1 MQSVVGGVF
10 SSRPDACYDGLHLTT
25 SNVFMAFGD
34 FPPKD
39 DWIKFSRKEEYAKYL
54 EAYADHFGLRPK
66 IRFETR
72 VVDAKHDGSNWVVT
86 TVKDGAATTE
96 RFDCM
101 MVTTGANAKPKMGP
115 ISAALEGF
123 EGEVIH
129 SDDFQNP
136 EVFKGKR
143 VLIVGQGE
151 SAADIATDIAK
162 HAAKATVWGRKY
174 LVVAPRYPDMA
185 LLDRNHDEETVIN
198 DASTDVPVSDF
209 LESFNTNRFSVAP
222 NIMGYG
228 ALRQFMWRVWRGGK
242 GPAEGNRIIAELAK
256 QSLAGTNGHGRQA
269 FWQADLSQWVT
280 KNSRAVRAIAQGH
293 LAHIV
298 APKIEKIDGR
308 TITFAGGE
316 TATVDVVLCC
326 TGYSGSFDWIANDIG
341 HDCTKNCVRGFYKHA
356 FPPGWGHCLAFAG
369 YCRGHQGGIP
379 QMGEMVARCAAR
391 VFSGRLELPEDYA
404 KRAEVEADQEN
415 RFFVLSPHLKP
426 LVDYPSYMDAMAR
439 WLGCE
444 PWVPWF
450 RPKLLFKY
458 LFYPLWPCWYR
469 LDGVGANRAAAMAVL
484 DKFPISKAFKLTP
497 YHFFATPQYVTSKL
511 LAIVTYPFTP
521 KVGLDRVG
529 LWMWVRPKHY
539 VLHGNSMRFFDLFR
553 P

>member
-1 MQSVVGGVF
+1 
-10 SSRPDACYDGLHLTT
+10 
-25 SNVFMAFGD
+25 
-34 FPPKD
+34 
-39 DWIKFSRKEEYAKYL
+39 
-54 EAYADHFGLRPK
+54 
-66 IRFETR
+66 
-72 VVDAKHDGSNWVVT
+72 
-86 TVKDGAATTE
+86 
-96 RFDCM
+96 
-101 MVTTGANAKPKMGP
+101 
-115 ISAALEGF
+115 
-123 EGEVIH
+123 
-129 SDDFQNP
+129 
-136 EVFKGKR
+136 
-143 VLIVGQGE
+143 
-151 SAADIATDIAK
+151 
-162 HAAKATVWGRKY
+162 
-174 LVVAPRYPDMA
+174 
-185 LLDRNHDEETVIN
+185 
-198 DASTDVPVSDF
+198 
-209 LESFNTNRFSVAP
+209 
-222 NIMGYG
+222 
-228 ALRQFMWRVWRGGK
+228 
-242 GPAEGNRIIAELAK
+242 
-256 QSLAGTNGHGRQA
+256 
-269 FWQADLSQWVT
+269 VT
-280 KNSRAVRAIAQGH
+280 KNSRASCAIARGD

-308 TITFAGGE
+308 ALSFAGGE
-316 TATVDVVLCC
+316 SATVDVVLCC
-326 TGYSGSFDWIANDIG
+326 TGYGGSFEWISTDIG
-341 HDCTKNCVRGFYKHA
+341 YDCSKNCVRGFYKHS

-369 YCRGHQGGIP
+369 YTRGHQGGIP

-439 WLGCE
+439 LLGCE

>member
-1 MQSVVGGVF
+1 MLHSSDYQS
-10 SSRPDACYDGLHLTT
+10 
-25 SNVFMAFGD
+25 
-34 FPPKD
+34 
-39 DWIKFSRKEEYAKYL
+39 
-54 EAYADHFGLRPK
+54 
-66 IRFETR
+66 
-72 VVDAKHDGSNWVVT
+72 
-86 TVKDGAATTE
+86 
-96 RFDCM
+96 
-101 MVTTGANAKPKMGP
+101 
-115 ISAALEGF
+115 
-123 EGEVIH
+123 
-129 SDDFQNP
+129 P
-136 EVFKGKR
+136 EVFAGKR
-143 VLIVGQGE
+143 VLVVGQGE

-185 LLDRNHDEETVIN
+185 LLDRNHDEEKVIN

-280 KNSRAVRAIAQGH
+280 KNSRGVRAIARGE

-308 TITFAGGE
+308 AITFAGGE

-391 VFSGRLELPEDYA
+391 VFSGRLALPKDYA
-404 KRAEVEADQEN
+404 A
-415 RFFVLSPHLKP
+415 
-426 LVDYPSYMDAMAR
+426 
-439 WLGCE
+439 
-444 PWVPWF
+444 
-450 RPKLLFKY
+450 
-458 LFYPLWPCWYR
+458 
-469 LDGVGANRAAAMAVL
+469 RAAPV
-484 DKFPISKAFKLTP
+484 SYTHLTLP
-497 YHFFATPQYVTSKL
+497 TKR
-511 LAIVTYPFTP
+511 IV
-521 KVGLDRVG
+521 
-529 LWMWVRPKHY
+529 
-539 VLHGNSMRFFDLFR
+539 
-553 P
+553 